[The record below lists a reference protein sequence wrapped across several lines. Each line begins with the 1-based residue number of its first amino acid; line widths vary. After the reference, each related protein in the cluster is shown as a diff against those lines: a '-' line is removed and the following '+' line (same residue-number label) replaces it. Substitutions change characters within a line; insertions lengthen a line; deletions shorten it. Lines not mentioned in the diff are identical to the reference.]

1 MTATRTSTFAD
12 LAREVAAAVDAG
24 TLDRESALYR
34 EFVEAARGR
43 ARVVI
48 EPAPRAPRCHA
59 ERGGT
64 RHIWGAL
71 TDYLRG
77 AEEARDGTEGD

>member
-1 MTATRTSTFAD
+1 MTTTTRTRWQQLSAQ
-12 LAREVAAAVDAG
+12 VAAEVDAG

-34 EFVEAARGR
+34 EFVEAARER